1 MCEIMSATSFT
12 PNVSKQIQ
20 AAQQFYQGGKKF
32 ELVGDLTAFSSQA
45 AEITP
50 ESIAGFFDYVPVDGT
65 LPVDRFAQVQMWQN
79 MLAQIRNYP
88 TIIQQYDIAKIFAWV
103 ASLGGLKNIQQFR
116 LNPMDGSGLASQM
129 QAGNLVPMKDG
140 YD

>member
-1 MCEIMSATSFT
+1 
-12 PNVSKQIQ
+12 
-20 AAQQFYQGGKKF
+20 
-32 ELVGDLTAFSSQA
+32 
-45 AEITP
+45 
-50 ESIAGFFDYVPVDGT
+50 
-65 LPVDRFAQVQMWQN
+65 MWQN

-129 QAGNLVPMKDG
+129 QAGNLVPMKDAMTDLNRVPDPNRAEG
-140 YD
+140 MGLLVNMTEKERILRSWSQGSVPEKPCLATSQGSD